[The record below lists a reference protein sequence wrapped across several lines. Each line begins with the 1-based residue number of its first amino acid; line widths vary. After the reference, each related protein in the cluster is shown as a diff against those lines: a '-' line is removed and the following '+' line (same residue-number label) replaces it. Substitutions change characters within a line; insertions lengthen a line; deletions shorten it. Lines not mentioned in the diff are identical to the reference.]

1 MTYTKQTQCCILY
14 VCLSSFFSNL
24 TSLLLMYYGFWFC
37 IFMGCMWVCVSVS
50 VCVSCAGGG
59 VSFLFLF
66 VCFVLFWLVCF
77 IYFILFFLD
86 VCFLMREQE
95 RVRVWLVRKGKV
107 SRRSWESVTETYC
120 MKKKSTSK
128 NRKEIFL
135 DGTPCNHLVTPCQH
149 WGSPNHLVT
158 LAYSGAVLIW
168 TLTGSLGSGPHALAF
183 STHTLYRRLLWAY
196 SLTW

>member
-1 MTYTKQTQCCILY
+1 MFVCLVFFLTLQVFCLCIMVFGFVYLWDVCECVSLYLY
-14 VCLSSFFSNL
+14 VFHVLE
-24 TSLLLMYYGFWFC
+24 
-37 IFMGCMWVCVSVS
+37 
-50 VCVSCAGGG
+50 GG